1 MRIVITGA
9 TGNVGT
15 ALLRRLQREPALDLA
30 GVVRRPPGEHA
41 GPPYDG
47 VEWHPADLA
56 APDAGDR
63 LVKAF
68 AGADCVVH
76 LAWQIQPSHDQSVL
90 HRANVGGSRAVID
103 AALKAG
109 VPALVF
115 ASSVGVYARG
125 PKDRFVDES
134 WPATGIAESSYS
146 RQKATVEALLDDAE
160 AIHPEL
166 RIVRLRPGLIF
177 QREAGTE
184 IARYFLGPFAP
195 IRLLRFGRIPV
206 VPDHERLRVQVVH
219 ADDVADAY
227 AKAILGDAR
236 GPFNLAALPVLTPR
250 RIAAR
255 YHGITVPVPAGVL
268 RVAAA
273 ASWRARLQPVDAG
286 WVAMA
291 LGAPLLNT
299 DRAQIELNW
308 SPAVDADRA
317 LDDLI
322 EGMSVFAHTHSPPL
336 TGDSTRPG
344 RLGGL
349 LRGRTPGSG
358 NPY

>member
-15 ALLRRLQREPALDLA
+15 AVLHRLHREPALDLA
-30 GVVRRPPGEHA
+30 GVVRRPPGEGA
-41 GPPYDG
+41 GPPYAG

-56 APDAGDR
+56 APDAADR
-63 LVKAF
+63 LAKAF
-68 AGADCVVH
+68 AGADCVLH
-76 LAWQIQPSHDQSVL
+76 LAWQIQPSHDQDRL
-90 HRANVGGSRAVID
+90 RRANVGGSRVVID
-103 AALKAG
+103 AVLRAG

-115 ASSVGVYARG
+115 ASSVGVYSAG

-146 RQKATVEALLDDAE
+146 RHKATVEALLDDVE

-166 RIVRLRPGLIF
+166 RIVRLRPGLTF
-177 QREAGTE
+177 QRAAGTQ

-195 IRLLRFGRIPV
+195 VRLLRFGRIPI
-206 VPDHERLRVQVVH
+206 VPDHERLRIQAVH

-227 AKAILGDAR
+227 AKAILGEVS
-236 GPFNLAALPVLTPR
+236 GPFNIAALPVLTPQ

-255 YHGITVPVPAGVL
+255 YHGFTAPVPAAVL
-268 RVAAA
+268 RAAA
-273 ASWRARLQPVDAG
+273 AATWRARLQPVDPG
-286 WVAMA
+286 WVALA
-291 LGAPLLNT
+291 LGVPLMNT
-299 DRAQIELNW
+299 DRAQIELDW
-308 SPAVDADRA
+308 APQVDADRA
-317 LDDLI
+317 LDDLV
-322 EGMSVFAHTHSPPL
+322 EGMSVLAHAPSAPL
-336 TGDSTRPG
+336 SGAADRPG

-349 LRGRTPGSG
+349 LRGRAPGSG

>member
-15 ALLRRLQREPALDLA
+15 AVLRRLQREPGFDLA
-30 GVVRRPPGEHA
+30 GVVRRTPGEDA
-41 GPPYDG
+41 GPPYAG
-47 VEWHPADLA
+47 VEWHRVDLA
-56 APDAGDR
+56 GLDAADG
-63 LVKAF
+63 LAKAF
-68 AGADCVVH
+68 AGADGVIH
-76 LAWQIQPSHDQSVL
+76 LAWQIQPSHDQDVL
-90 HRANVGGSRAVID
+90 RRANVRGSRAVLD
-103 AALKAG
+103 AVVRAG

-115 ASSVGVYARG
+115 ASSVGVYAAG

-134 WPATGIAESSYS
+134 WPATGIAASSYS
-146 RQKATVEALLDDAE
+146 RHKATVEAMLDDLE

-166 RIVRLRPGLIF
+166 RVVRLRPGLIF

-195 IRLLRFGRIPV
+195 VRLLRFGRIPI
-206 VPDHERLRVQVVH
+206 VPKHARLRIQAVH

-227 AKAILGDAR
+227 AKAIS
-236 GPFNLAALPVLTPR
+236 GPATGAFNIAALPVLTPQ

-255 YHGITVPVPAGVL
+255 YHGITVPVPTGAL
-268 RVAAA
+268 RAAA
-273 ASWRARLQPVDAG
+273 AATWRTRLQPVDPG
-286 WVAMA
+286 WVALA
-291 LGAPLLNT
+291 LGAPLMNT
-299 DRAQIELNW
+299 DRAQIELDW
-308 SPAVDADRA
+308 APAVDADQA

-322 EGMSVFAHTHSPPL
+322 DGMASLAHTGSAPL
-336 TGDSTRPG
+336 TGDPNRPG
-344 RLGGL
+344 RLRGL